1 MMERLDIILAIILAM
16 VFYVSIPTSHRMK
29 VTIRRIKLWEI
40 LAILAWLYV
49 INPWYNLYGI
59 WTSTGIIIYSTLFLL
74 IYLSLLRLIRGN
86 TVLNMKKWKKGAIV
100 GGVWGL
106 VSVIFVMC
114 PGCSGTVILSLKQ
127 KILGFP
133 WYSMEIV
140 NSIHQTYF
148 CTPTT
153 TVAGG
158 PIVLCRVL
166 IQGTFAF
173 IWPILIG
180 ALIGGGIG
188 YLIDKRKTKV
198 NEG

>member
-1 MMERLDIILAIILAM
+1 
-16 VFYVSIPTSHRMK
+16 MK

-49 INPWYNLYGI
+49 VNPWYNLYGI

-114 PGCSGTVILSLKQ
+114 PGCSGTVILPLKN

-140 NSIHQTYF
+140 TSIHQTYF

-158 PIVLCRVL
+158 PIALCSVL
-166 IQGTFAF
+166 IQGIFGYM
-173 IWPILIG
+173 WPISIG